1 MVGKHLTSTD
11 VWANYKKALSVP
23 SRNSSEVFN
32 GGSKAMDL
40 FNNKVKGFKEK
51 ALVINEGGFTMKK
64 APISVPGKG
73 KGILLKELNSDVE
86 FSISNPFRGNFKD
99 DLKLE
104 ASSSSGLKICS
115 NKVFNSISLPSSPVR
130 KMNFASPAKG
140 ANHEDKMNE
149 DILHKDLIE
158 DPKTTNTA
166 PQNNLLTELKN
177 NNAKVANAWIRPWL
191 GQVIGLDK
199 WSSNFNPNSLKGI
212 STPLWIRLPNLP
224 LHCWDEVNICRIA
237 SLVGKPYLLDGN
249 MFQWSRREF
258 ARICV
263 RVPLD
268 MKLPNRVW
276 VEGLNGK
283 FFQKILYEGITNI
296 CSKCGFI
303 DHKSDKCI
311 EANLSKGTISVDN
324 EVHKLKIKKDSVSS
338 GFVEKAADDGDGN
351 WTLVNY
357 GKKRHRINLMKK
369 NSLRIK
375 TPIMKKIFI
384 PKKAIPKD
392 DLAPFIKNGIVN
404 PNSIETDII
413 EIPNL
418 LQQSPVKDNSGNL
431 QISGFSTAAI
441 ILEHNKFEKLSM
453 LDEENNVNIKEANLA
468 TLDVE
473 EGEIVNSCPVLL
485 NESAIDWNHKEK
497 EELLI
502 TTAETDEI
510 HLSKELKYKAIAD
523 NSSSGKKVKLLK
535 ELKSLGHGAKK
546 VEAALYLKE
555 IIKDNNVLMV
565 GLMETKIR
573 NLENSQVLNLLGN
586 NWDYFMVP
594 SNGLSG
600 GLMILWRKDLA
611 EFSAI
616 ETSPQFIFGS
626 LNIFNKSKWLIA
638 NVYGSINAIERK
650 VIWESLEKHCSNEF
664 PMVVGGDFN
673 CILSQEEKR
682 GGKKFSLS
690 QGAID
695 MKNFL
700 INNDLH
706 EVEAY
711 GPKFTWCNNKLGGA
725 PIMEKLD
732 RCFIN
737 STALNC
743 IQIAR
748 VKHLARIASDHCPI
762 LMEIFKPAE
771 AFDRIIRTLKAL
783 YFWSKAKFKNLNVLR
798 DELKIEILELQNEEA
813 EGRISDLKFQLLK
826 FKINELNI
834 TLARLNSWWKQSAKA
849 KWMEEGDSN
858 SSFFHAF
865 ANARR
870 NINWI
875 SNIKNNSGFI
885 TENPIHIQ
893 EVFYEFFN
901 SKWRHRECSLLN
913 WPAPRAV
920 IPFEDHSGLD
930 AEFTKEELQAV
941 VFSSGKISLPALMF
955 RYSKAKSGLLAIKI
969 YMEQA
974 YDSMGWQALRQ
985 ALIHY
990 NFPIKFRELLMQCV
1004 LDPKYC
1010 ILINGKKTNWIQG
1023 KSGFRQ
1029 ACPLSPY
1036 LFILCAQILS
1046 DALHI
1051 HRCGKGISI
1060 THNAPNVSHL
1070 FYADDFL
1077 IFSKAIVKEVKLVKK
1092 FVSKFCDWTGQKV
1105 NSSKSLVIFGKYTD
1119 RRRMNLISSILKY
1132 KVVKEFLYL
1141 GVKITLRRKVRS
1153 DFHNLM
1159 EVAPNKLNT
1168 WGKNCISL
1176 EGKLV
1181 LVKYAFLS
1189 LPMFLS
1195 SISLV
1200 PLSILKEFDKMCRS
1214 FIWNKSNGRIG
1225 LHYVSWD
1232 LLCKAKNEGGRGLFS
1247 AVSKVGPLQAKFAWE
1262 FLKKPNSLLNQII
1275 KGNSFIIDGNWNLYS
1290 LEKFFGKTLMDI
1302 IIQIPI
1308 EKEQNE
1314 DQIELLKH
1322 HSGKSIAALCSEADS
1337 NNFLGENHWNWVKS
1351 IKLRPSIELFWWRL
1365 YNNAIPSGEFL
1376 LRRKISTNASC
1387 PRGCTG
1393 IEDKSHIV
1401 ANCSKLK
1408 NCLLMLNNWGF
1419 NIPVFED
1426 FNSCLDG
1433 LVKASKTNPL
1443 LANMYC
1449 TAVFIAWKIR
1459 CKLVH
1464 GKSEESVFFMAAN
1477 TVSLATVSNF
1487 IITHPENWDT
1497 NQLKLFS
1504 SWYPPP
1510 TGWIKINI
1518 DASLKS
1524 NNLAGIGGIIR
1535 DNKGRFLSGFGHHY
1549 LHWDIAHVEL
1559 LAVYY
1564 LKNILK
1570 EWMLEAQG
1578 VIIERDNSN
1587 IIKEL
1592 QVNLKNWKKH
1602 GRIKKELAFIQDFN
1616 QPTIYSNNSFH
1627 VICSTRL
1634 HSGLEEDEGAKKDA
1648 APVPVPSPT
1657 LLCHHS

>member
-1 MVGKHLTSTD
+1 
-11 VWANYKKALSVP
+11 
-23 SRNSSEVFN
+23 
-32 GGSKAMDL
+32 
-40 FNNKVKGFKEK
+40 
-51 ALVINEGGFTMKK
+51 
-64 APISVPGKG
+64 
-73 KGILLKELNSDVE
+73 
-86 FSISNPFRGNFKD
+86 
-99 DLKLE
+99 
-104 ASSSSGLKICS
+104 
-115 NKVFNSISLPSSPVR
+115 
-130 KMNFASPAKG
+130 
-140 ANHEDKMNE
+140 
-149 DILHKDLIE
+149 
-158 DPKTTNTA
+158 
-166 PQNNLLTELKN
+166 
-177 NNAKVANAWIRPWL
+177 
-191 GQVIGLDK
+191 
-199 WSSNFNPNSLKGI
+199 
-212 STPLWIRLPNLP
+212 
-224 LHCWDEVNICRIA
+224 
-237 SLVGKPYLLDGN
+237 
-249 MFQWSRREF
+249 
-258 ARICV
+258 
-263 RVPLD
+263 
-268 MKLPNRVW
+268 
-276 VEGLNGK
+276 
-283 FFQKILYEGITNI
+283 
-296 CSKCGFI
+296 
-303 DHKSDKCI
+303 
-311 EANLSKGTISVDN
+311 
-324 EVHKLKIKKDSVSS
+324 
-338 GFVEKAADDGDGN
+338 
-351 WTLVNY
+351 
-357 GKKRHRINLMKK
+357 
-369 NSLRIK
+369 
-375 TPIMKKIFI
+375 MKKIFI

-418 LQQSPVKDNSGNL
+418 LQQ
-431 QISGFSTAAI
+431 
-441 ILEHNKFEKLSM
+441 EHNKFEKLSM
-453 LDEENNVNIKEANLA
+453 LDEENNVKIKKANLA

-485 NESAIDWNHKEK
+485 NESATDWNHKEK

-523 NSSSGKKVKLLK
+523 NSSYGKKVKLLK

-565 GLMETKIR
+565 GLMETKIS

-725 PIMEKLD
+725 RIMEKLD

-748 VKHLARIASDHCPI
+748 VKHLARITSDHCPI

-771 AFDRIIRTLKAL
+771 AFDRIIRFEEVWASYYGAKSVVSKYWRFGNCIDPVTSLNSKFKRTLKAL
-783 YFWSKAKFKNLNVLR
+783 YFWSKAKFKNINVLR

-813 EGRISDLKFQLLK
+813 EGRISDLKLQLLK

-834 TLARLNSWWKQSAKA
+834 TLARLNSWWKQRAKA

-913 WPAPRAV
+913 WPALRAV

-941 VFSSGKISLPALMF
+941 VFSSGKNISPGID
-955 RYSKAKSGLLAIKI
+955 AKSGLLAIKI
-969 YMEQA
+969 DMEQA

-1029 ACPLSPY
+1029 GCPLSPY

-1046 DALHI
+1046 EALHI

-1060 THNAPNVSHL
+1060 TYNAPNVSHL

-1092 FVSKFCDWTGQKV
+1092 IVSKFCDWIGQKV
-1105 NSSKSLVIFGKYTD
+1105 NSSQSLVIFGKHTD

-1159 EVAPNKLNT
+1159 EVASNKLNT
-1168 WGKNCISL
+1168 RGKNCISL

-1189 LPMFLS
+1189 LPIFLS

-1200 PLSILKEFDKMCRS
+1200 LISILKEFDKMCRS

-1322 HSGKSIAALCSEADS
+1322 HSEKSIAALCSEADS

-1419 NIPVFED
+1419 NILVFED
-1426 FNSCLDG
+1426 FYSFLDG

-1449 TAVFIAWKIR
+1449 TTVFIAWKNR

-1477 TVSLATVSNF
+1477 IVSLATVSNF
-1487 IITHPENWDT
+1487 IITHPKNWDT

-1504 SWYPPP
+1504 SWCPPP
-1510 TGWIKINI
+1510 TDWIKINI

-1524 NNLAGIGGIIR
+1524 NYLAGIGSIIR
-1535 DNKGRFLSGFGHHY
+1535 DNKGRFLSAFGHHY

-1578 VIIERDNSN
+1578 VIIEGDNNN

-1602 GRIKKELAFIQDFN
+1602 GRIKKELAFIQVFN
-1616 QPTIYSNNSFH
+1616 QQGREAFTKTLFHHYSVRQRT
-1627 VICSTRL
+1627 VILL
-1634 HSGLEEDEGAKKDA
+1634 H
-1648 APVPVPSPT
+1648 PPSDGSEPSAVHT
-1657 LLCHHS
+1657 LQV